1 MNTIGLYE
9 NQNNFIMLP
18 KVDFCFKEMMQNEK
32 VRQGLIS
39 ALLDV
44 LPEEIS
50 KTTLLPTVLSKEFK
64 EDKYGI
70 PWWKQQGGIKPSLVV

>member
-50 KTTLLPTVLSKEFK
+50 KTTWLPIVLRKEFK

-70 PWWKQQGGIKPSLVV
+70 PWWKQQGGIKGYE